1 MATGK
6 LTQTIAEIQAI
17 LNSVSSYD
25 DDKEAMDTLIDTKVD
40 KVNGKGLST
49 NDYTTADKDKLSGI
63 ATGANKIEVDSSL
76 SSTSTNPVQNK
87 AVNSALESKSDTT
100 HTHTTLGAVE
110 FTADITADGDIQ
122 INDTELETL
131 WNSVFGS

>member
-6 LTQTIAEIQAI
+6 LTQTVAQIQAI

-25 DDKEAMDTLIDTKVD
+25 DDKEAIDALIDTKVD
-40 KVNGKGLST
+40 KVSGKGLST

-63 ATGANKIEVDSSL
+63 AEGANKTEVDSAL

-87 AVNSALESKSDTT
+87 AVNTALDGKSDTS

-122 INDTELETL
+122 INDSELETL